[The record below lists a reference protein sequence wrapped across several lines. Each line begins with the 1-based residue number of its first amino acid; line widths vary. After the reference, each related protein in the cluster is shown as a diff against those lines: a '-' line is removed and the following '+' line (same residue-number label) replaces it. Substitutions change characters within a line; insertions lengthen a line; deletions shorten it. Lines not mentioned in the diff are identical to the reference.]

1 MLFTNGRNDR
11 RGALVES
18 VESRRHFSVSLA
30 PSGFD
35 VVTPSSDTRTIYVSS
50 STGSNQNN
58 GRSTTH
64 PVQTIAFAETLLRDG
79 MPDHLLLKRGDRFV
93 GGFGNWQLSG
103 RSPDE
108 PILIGSY
115 GKGARPLIN
124 TGIDEGIGT
133 VSGRRSVDNVVVMSL
148 HFVAGGY
155 DGTNGGFQTSG
166 VHLVGAADHW
176 LVEDCSI
183 EGYKDNVVLDAST
196 GGVRDFTL
204 RRCEILDAYC
214 ASPTVGNGHAQGIY
228 VSGTSSN
235 TLIDQNIF
243 DHNGWKEG
251 VAGAEPTVFNH
262 SMYINTGAVNTVI
275 TGNTVARSSLR
286 GVLLRAGGVV
296 DDNLFVQNP
305 VAIQVGNTASRI
317 TGNVILDGSDQSTF
331 NSGVGIDVI
340 AHAERADRQQHYRA
354 PAEQHQFRRRGDSTR
369 ERREEGA
376 RDQQHRLRLEQRGAQ
391 RCNAANH
398 HPQQRAT
405 EPRPGAH
412 GDRPETAC
420 KPGAVSIRKQH
431 LCGGA

>member
-1 MLFTNGRNDR
+1 M
-11 RGALVES
+11 
-18 VESRRHFSVSLA
+18 
-30 PSGFD
+30 
-35 VVTPSSDTRTIYVSS
+35 
-50 STGSNQNN
+50 
-58 GRSTTH
+58 
-64 PVQTIAFAETLLRDG
+64 
-79 MPDHLLLKRGDRFV
+79 
-93 GGFGNWQLSG
+93 
-103 RSPDE
+103 
-108 PILIGSY
+108 
-115 GKGARPLIN
+115 IN

-251 VAGAEPTVFNH
+251 VVGAEPTVFNH
-262 SMYINTGAVNTVI
+262 SMYINIGAINTVI

-340 AHAERADRQQHYRA
+340 ALPSVRIASNIIAHQQSDTNSGAAGIQLESGVKKALVTSNIVYDWSNALLNDATRQITIRSNELQNPDLSR
-354 PAEQHQFRRRGDSTR
+354 TLI
-369 ERREEGA
+369 
-376 RDQQHRLRLEQRGAQ
+376 DQQRPSGLGLYVYSNNTYSADLKRPNRIDGSDQSVGDWSGATSESDATQKQIDYVAPTQHGQLQRKPWRKAHEDGLDQ
-391 RCNAANH
+391 R
-398 HPQQRAT
+398 
-405 EPRPGAH
+405 
-412 GDRPETAC
+412 DS
-420 KPGAVSIRKQH
+420 KPV
-431 LCGGA
+431 